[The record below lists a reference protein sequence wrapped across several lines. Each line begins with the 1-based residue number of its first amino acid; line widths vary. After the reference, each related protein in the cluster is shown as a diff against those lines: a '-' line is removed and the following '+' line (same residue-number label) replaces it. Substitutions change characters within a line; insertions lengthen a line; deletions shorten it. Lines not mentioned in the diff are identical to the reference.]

1 MKKSKIILVLLMMFF
16 CVGVLAPPA
25 SALDRDPNQ
34 PRVDERL
41 PEGDDDP
48 WGEADNVSDGPLD
61 EQKSITSD
69 NTQDLFDFIW
79 DTAII
84 YINKTLHLYKVE
96 GETVSANEIR
106 K

>member
-1 MKKSKIILVLLMMFF
+1 MKNSKIILVLLMMFF

-25 SALDRDPNQ
+25 SALMRDPDQ

-41 PEGDDDP
+41 PEGDGDP